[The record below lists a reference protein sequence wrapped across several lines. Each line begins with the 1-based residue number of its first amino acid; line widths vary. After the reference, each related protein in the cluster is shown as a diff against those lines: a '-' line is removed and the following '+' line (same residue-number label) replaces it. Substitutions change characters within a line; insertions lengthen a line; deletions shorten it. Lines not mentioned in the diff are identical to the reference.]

1 MKRVLQRIASSLF
14 VVLMGIGEAHAGF
27 LPPIDLG
34 EGRALK
40 FFYEAQF
47 GLTYRNMGSGVTGDR
62 DTTDF
67 NFRRNRLVLLGKPCH
82 GLDSMSRRSISKTV
96 SSDLFM

>member
-1 MKRVLQRIASSLF
+1 
-14 VVLMGIGEAHAGF
+14 MGIGEAHAGF

-47 GLTYRNMGSGVTGDR
+47 GLTYRNMALGY
-62 DTTDF
+62 
-67 NFRRNRLVLLGKPCH
+67 RRQGYN
-82 GLDSMSRRSISKTV
+82 
-96 SSDLFM
+96 

>member
-1 MKRVLQRIASSLF
+1 MNTPKGRTSMKRVLQRIASSLF

-47 GLTYRNMGSGVTGDR
+47 GLTYRNMALGY
-62 DTTDF
+62 
-67 NFRRNRLVLLGKPCH
+67 RRQGYN
-82 GLDSMSRRSISKTV
+82 
-96 SSDLFM
+96 